1 MKIGQKIYVVDDDI
15 IGVVYSV
22 DPITNVPTKVKVGD
36 KIIDIVGKTIKLLT
50 WAIQILQFI
59 KSFIK

>member
-1 MKIGQKIYVVDDDI
+1 MKIGQKIYVVDDDM
-15 IGVVYSV
+15 IGVVYEV
-22 DPITNVPTKVKVGD
+22 DATTNVPTKVKVGD